1 MSSGATQ
8 LLLSTKYPL
17 QAIGVGFG
25 SNMWYVNVAVRRL
38 FVNYVVPWLSQTESD
53 EDVDSYRFG
62 DTPQAILLIPCV
74 VSFFILYPDY
84 VAFLY

>member
-25 SNMWYVNVAVRRL
+25 LNMWYVNGAVRRL

-62 DTPQAILLIPCV
+62 DTPQEAIV
-74 VSFFILYPDY
+74 R
-84 VAFLY
+84 